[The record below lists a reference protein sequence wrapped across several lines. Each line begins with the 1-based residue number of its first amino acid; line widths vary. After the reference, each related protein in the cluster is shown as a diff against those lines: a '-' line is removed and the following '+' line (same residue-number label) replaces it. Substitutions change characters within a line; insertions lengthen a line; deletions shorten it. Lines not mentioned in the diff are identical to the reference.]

1 MALSHIERPLL
12 MSPER
17 FGPMDNRTDVSA
29 VARDE
34 RLRLLWCNTTYAST
48 FDSTPEALKGSGMDA
63 LFSRAFVEERS
74 TLIAPAL
81 ERQSVVAYDQVVR
94 GSRYLTRVWPLDQSA
109 FGVRGF
115 FVVAEPCS
123 TSRPV
128 GMAVPFSTAAEAD
141 LGDLGAL
148 TRRELEIF
156 RLLAEGLTGQ
166 EIATVLHRS
175 HKTVE
180 FHTAR
185 ILRTLEM
192 RSRTELARLA
202 AERGLL
208 GFSRESWFRIAHG
221 RLNGSKRAIASV
233 RKTPA

>member
-1 MALSHIERPLL
+1 MAISHVERPLL
-12 MSPER
+12 MSPDR
-17 FGPMDNRTDVSA
+17 FTPFDNRTDVSA

-34 RLRLLWCNTTYAST
+34 RMRLLWCNAAYAAT
-48 FDSTPEALKGSGMDA
+48 FESTPDALRGSGMDS

-74 TLIAPAL
+74 ALVSPAI
-81 ERQSVVAYDQVVR
+81 ERQTVVAYDQVVR
-94 GSRYLTRVWPLDQSA
+94 GSRYLTRVWPLNPDA
-109 FGVRGF
+109 FGVRGC

-123 TSRPV
+123 GSRPV
-128 GMAVPFSTAAEAD
+128 DASVPFSTASEAD
-141 LGDLGAL
+141 LGNLGAM

-185 ILRTLEM
+185 ILHTLGK
-192 RSRTELARLA
+192 RSRTELARFA
-202 AERGLL
+202 AERGLM
-208 GFSRESWFRIAHG
+208 GFSRDSWFRIAHG
-221 RLNGSKRAIASV
+221 RLNGSR
-233 RKTPA
+233 RPPAAGQKSPA